1 VLLRGEAVADVNSFD
16 VVSNV
21 DMQEVKNAL
30 DQAMKE
36 IHQRFDFK
44 GSRTEL
50 TLKEKESEL
59 VIVSD
64 DEYKL
69 KSVVDI
75 MKARLIKRNVSV
87 KAFGFGPVEPA
98 LSGTVRQVAKIQNGL
113 PNEKAKEIARLIK
126 DGKFKVQAQIQ
137 GDQVRVQGKSKD
149 DLQAAIA
156 LLKSKDFG
164 IDLQYVNYR

>member
-1 VLLRGEAVADVNSFD
+1 MAELNSFD
-16 VVSNV
+16 VASKV

-36 IHQRFDFK
+36 IRQRFDFK
-44 GSRTEL
+44 GTRTEL

-75 MKARLIKRNVSV
+75 LKARLIKRNVSV
-87 KAFGFGPVEPA
+87 RAFAFGPVEPA
-98 LSGTVRQVAKIQNGL
+98 LGGTVRQVAKIQNGL
-113 PNEKAKEIARLIK
+113 ASEKAKEIARVIK
-126 DGKFKVQAQIQ
+126 DGKLKVQAQIQ
-137 GDQVRVQGKSKD
+137 GEQVRVQGKSKD
-149 DLQAAIA
+149 ELQAAIA